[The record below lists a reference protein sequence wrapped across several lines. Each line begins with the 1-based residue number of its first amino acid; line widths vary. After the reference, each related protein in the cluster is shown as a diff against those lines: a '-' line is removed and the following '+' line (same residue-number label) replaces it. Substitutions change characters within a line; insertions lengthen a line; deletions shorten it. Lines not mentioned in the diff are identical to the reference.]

1 MVLSD
6 ISVMRPVFASVIA
19 LLLIAFGLVTFSRLP
34 LRQYPDIDPPIVS
47 VETGYP
53 GAAANIVE
61 TRVTQVIEERIAGI
75 EGIQFIESSSSDGR
89 SEITIQFRTGRD
101 IEGATNDVRDRVS
114 GVLDNLPE
122 EATTPEVVKVGANA
136 ETIMWLNLRSDRH
149 SVSELSDYAE
159 RYLADRFSILPGVAR
174 VRVGGG
180 KEYAMRIW
188 LDRNALAARGLT
200 AMDVESALRAENVEL
215 PAGAIESVDR
225 QFTVRVDR
233 AFRNADDF
241 SSLVLMRGPT
251 GYLVRLGDV
260 ARVERGVVEERTFFR
275 GNGVPMVGLGIT
287 RQSTANTIEV
297 ARGARREAER
307 LNENLPD
314 GMEIVPSYDSS
325 VFVSS
330 AINEVYKT
338 LFIAIGLVIATIFAF
353 LGSVR
358 AMLIPAV
365 TVPVSIT
372 ATFILLYVFGFSI
385 NLLTLLALVL
395 AIGLVVD
402 DAIVVLEN
410 IHRRIEDLGETPL
423 VAAFMGTREVG
434 FAVISTTAVLVAVF
448 VPIALLQG
456 DVGRLFSEFA
466 LTMASAVVFS
476 SFVAL
481 SLAPMLASK
490 LLKPRSKRAS
500 LVHLVDG
507 IFGIVRFIYR
517 IFLIIIVKLPGLAVG
532 ALIASAAFAGWLI
545 DQIPSEY
552 TPTEDRG
559 SFFVFVSGPEG
570 ATYSYMEEYMD
581 EVEARLM
588 PLVEG
593 GEITRLLVRTPGSFG
608 TTSTFNSGFVIVGLA
623 PWGERRPAMEI
634 MNDVRQR
641 LSNLPGVQAFPIP
654 PRGIGGRSEKP
665 LQFVVGG
672 GSYEE
677 LALWRDILL
686 QAIDA
691 DNPGLTE
698 IDWDYNETRPQ
709 LRVEVDYDLAAE
721 MGVSVGAIGRT
732 LETMLGQRR
741 VTTYIEDGFEYDV
754 IMAGERD
761 LQRTPQSVENIYVRS
776 ERTGELMPL
785 ANFVS
790 FQEVAASTSLN
801 RYNRVRALTIEA
813 DLDPSLSLGDALD
826 YMENLVRE
834 NLPEHAVIDYKG
846 ESLELVTAG
855 GSTMFVFLMGLLVVF
870 LVLAAQFESW
880 MHPVIIMLTVP
891 LAMAGG
897 LYGLYL
903 TGNTLNIYSQIGLV
917 MLIGLA
923 SKNGILIVEFA
934 NQLRGQGKEFEEA
947 LIEACLVRLRPI
959 LMTAITTAAGAI
971 PLILAVGAG
980 AESRI
985 VIGVVVF
992 AGVSAS
998 TLLTLFV
1005 IPAIYSILGRRSR
1018 LPGTVKA
1025 QLAREGAPLPDFA
1038 NADAPAAPAE

>member
-1 MVLSD
+1 MWLSD
-6 ISVMRPVFASVIA
+6 ISVTRPVFASVIA
-19 LLLIAFGLVTFSRLP
+19 LLLIAFGLVTFDRLP
-34 LRQYPDIDPPIVS
+34 LRQYPDIDPPVVS
-47 VETGYP
+47 VDVNYP

-75 EGIQFIESSSSDGR
+75 EGIQFIESTSSDGESR
-89 SEITIQFRTGRD
+89 INIQFRSGRD
-101 IEGATNDVRDRVS
+101 IDSATNDVRDRVS
-114 GVLDNLPE
+114 RVVDNLPD
-122 EATTPEVVKVGANA
+122 EASPPEVSKAGSNA

-149 SVSELSDYAE
+149 SISELSDYAE

-174 VRVGGG
+174 VRIGGG
-180 KEYAMRIW
+180 KQYAMRIW
-188 LDRNALAARGLT
+188 LDRTALAARSLT
-200 AMDVESALRAENVEL
+200 PIDVENALRSENVEL
-215 PAGAIESVDR
+215 PAGSIESQDR

-233 AFRNADDF
+233 AFSTAADF
-241 SSLVLMRGPT
+241 RGLVLRRGET

-260 ARVERGVVEERTFFR
+260 ARVERGTVEDRTFFR
-275 GNGVPMVGLGIT
+275 GNGIPMVGIGIT

-297 ARGARREAER
+297 ARAARGEAER

-314 GMEIVPSYDSS
+314 GMQIVTSYDSS

-338 LFIAIGLVIATIFAF
+338 LFIAIGLVIATIFVF

-410 IHRRIEDLGETPL
+410 IHRRIEENGETPL
-423 VAAFMGTREVG
+423 VAAYRGTREVG
-434 FAVISTTAVLVAVF
+434 FAVIATTAVLISVF

-466 LTMASAVVFS
+466 ITMASAVVFS

-490 LLKPRSKRAS
+490 LLRPKGKRVA
-500 LVHLVDG
+500 LVRLVDG

-517 IFLIIIVKLPGLAVG
+517 ILLTIVIKLP
-532 ALIASAAFAGWLI
+532 LIAVAALVAVAMSAFWLLE
-545 DQIPSEY
+545 QIPTEY

-559 SFFVFVSGPEG
+559 SFFIFVSGPEG
-570 ATYSYMEEYMD
+570 ATYDFMEEYMD
-581 EVEARLM
+581 EVERRLLPM
-588 PLVEG
+588 VERG
-593 GEITRLLVRTPGSFG
+593 DMTRLLVRTPGSFG
-608 TTSTFNSGFVIVGLA
+608 STQTFNSGFAIVGLA
-623 PWGERRPAMEI
+623 PWGERPPVQEI
-634 MNDVRQR
+634 MNEVRER
-641 LSNLPGVQAFPIP
+641 LGDMPGIRAFPIP
-654 PRGIGGRSEKP
+654 PRGIGGRSQKP
-665 LQFVVGG
+665 LQFVVGA
-672 GSYEE
+672 GSYDE
-677 LALWRDILL
+677 LALWREILL
-686 QAIDA
+686 SAIDEN
-691 DNPGLTE
+691 NPGLTE

-709 LRVEVDYDLAAE
+709 IRVQVDYDLAAE
-721 MGVSVGAIGRT
+721 MGVSVSGIGRT

-741 VTTYIEDGFEYDV
+741 VTTYIDDGFEYDV

-761 LQRTPQSVENIYVRS
+761 LQRTPSSLENIYVRS
-776 ERTGELMPL
+776 ERSGELLPL

-813 DLDPSLSLGDALD
+813 DLEPDLSLGEALD
-826 YMENLVRE
+826 YMEELVRTE
-834 NLPEHAVIDYKG
+834 LPEHAVIDYKG
-846 ESLELVTAG
+846 ESLELVTAS
-855 GSTMFVFLMGLLVVF
+855 GSTFFIFVMGLIVVF

-880 MHPVIIMLTVP
+880 VHPFIIMLTVP

-917 MLIGLA
+917 MLVGLA
-923 SKNGILIVEFA
+923 TKNGILIVEFA
-934 NQLRGQGKEFEEA
+934 NQLRARGEDFDKA
-947 LIEACLVRLRPI
+947 LIGACLVRLRPI
-959 LMTAITTAAGAI
+959 LMTAITTAAGAV
-971 PLILAVGAG
+971 PLILAFGAG
-980 AESRI
+980 AESRV

-992 AGVSAS
+992 AGVTAA
-998 TLLTLFV
+998 TLFTLFV
-1005 IPAIYSILGRRSR
+1005 IPAIYSILARRSPV
-1018 LPGTVKA
+1018 PGSVKS
-1025 QLAREGAPLPDFA
+1025 QLEREAAPLP
-1038 NADAPAAPAE
+1038 APAE